1 MADNDTRTGGT
12 SGTGEPDAAAETLND
27 TRTES
32 DIADDSLSA
41 GDASTRAAI
50 GGGDTISGTG
60 GAAGRSGRSTTES
73 GSPPSSP
80 PDPGDPGGM
89 GGVATNR
96 MAKQDRPPGG
106 VSPMVNGDEE
116 SERR

>member
-12 SGTGEPDAAAETLND
+12 SGTGEPDAAAETLAD
-27 TRTES
+27 TQAKPDTG
-32 DIADDSLSA
+32 DSLAA

-50 GGGDTISGTG
+50 GGGDTVSGTA
-60 GAAGRSGRSTTES
+60 GATGRSGRSTTEG

-89 GGVATNR
+89 GGVATTR
-96 MAKQDRPPGG
+96 TAKQDRPPGG
-106 VSPMVNGDEE
+106 VSPMVNEDEE
-116 SERR
+116 SDRR